1 MLKEWLTADHIQ
13 LCERV
18 EDWRQAV
25 TLSAQPLLQR
35 GVITP
40 NYLTAIFHQQEQLGP
55 YFVLAPGIAM
65 PHARPEQGANAL
77 GLSLLK
83 IHQGVNFHS
92 ADNDPVQVVVMLSA
106 PDGNSHIEMISQLAE
121 VLSDDEV
128 MQQIFDS
135 KSSAQLQAILLGE
148 APASC

>member
-35 GVITP
+35 RRDHAELPDGH
-40 NYLTAIFHQQEQLGP
+40 LSSAGEARAL
-55 YFVLAPGIAM
+55 LCPGTGHRHA
-65 PHARPEQGANAL
+65 ARPAGGGRQRVGIIAAEDP
-77 GLSLLK
+77 S
-83 IHQGVNFHS
+83 GVNFHS

-106 PDGNSHIEMISQLAE
+106 PDGDSHIELISQLAE
-121 VLSDDEV
+121 LFSDNQAMEALFHAKDKR
-128 MQQIFDS
+128 QIEDII
-135 KSSAQLQAILLGE
+135 ARY
-148 APASC
+148 